1 MSRQGHLWPKLGTE
15 QGGHGKASQAR
26 WPTGADKALLAGL
39 GRAVAQTSL
48 SLHIQPWASH

>member
-39 GRAVAQTSL
+39 GRAVAQTSV